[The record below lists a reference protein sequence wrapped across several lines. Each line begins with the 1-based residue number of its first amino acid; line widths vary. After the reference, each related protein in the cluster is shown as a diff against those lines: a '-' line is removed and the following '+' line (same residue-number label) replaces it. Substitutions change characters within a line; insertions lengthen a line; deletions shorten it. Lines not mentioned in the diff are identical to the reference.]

1 MKMAFRWDKGNLE
14 SVKIKKESTSVPK
27 NKVILNVTWISEKSS
42 NNRRFNRK
50 RSQIFVILSLE
61 DQDILRINIAQFVVI
76 FLVQAVPAVDR
87 EYAN

>member
-76 FLVQAVPAVDR
+76 FLVQAVPAVDS